1 MTTNEIPQNST
12 ITPSSLDAYLDRYAP
27 GTGYFGHW
35 PRLRQDVLALVRSM
49 NPQTQE
55 SASSYLSALSRLLE
69 VEAPLKPEA
78 PLNELLTDI
87 NIARLAVRR
96 NSASKGRSA
105 KTWTI
110 TLVTRLHRALHILP
124 PLTAEVLPDRS
135 PTLPVSKTEI
145 DLLLNVH
152 LKKPGHTRNIKRQVL
167 RRLILARIAG
177 LCGEKAD
184 AAQLVFDGDRL
195 VAILDGAG
203 NPRALALKECKFLLP
218 LATSDLENFQIPS
231 LYALSEW
238 MRKRD
243 LSFFWHRLRDDY
255 LAEMT
260 DGSEPALV
268 QLRRFNFTVHDV
280 NRLELR
286 WMRCSVAIPENIL
299 RFRRIY
305 RPIECEKLVADH
317 DLYQPHQKVRL
328 EAEPAMVMNASIGSK
343 PSKAMA
349 RRIAAQYREQS
360 SSSRQPLAKDQE
372 SFVEKF
378 VCKSVKPEER
388 DVAKKAFS
396 EIMGRATHIKSMTTF
411 RKNASAVSGL
421 LAWAILM
428 NRSLLWS
435 DLMNYEVIHDY
446 IRYWQLS
453 GYTDNK
459 AHELRNLK
467 LLASNIHPGL
477 SAPPRVATIG
487 HRVVADPYNAAEM
500 AAILRIAQVQG
511 DKNLARQV
519 AFILGAC
526 RGAGAAATELRDL
539 TGSSIEDLGEGGI
552 LITLGRGER
561 QRTIPIRQDWEAIM
575 RRGVVGLKPSSLALG
590 KIQNRR
596 NIASEIFERTVVL
609 GSNAPKLDASR
620 LRTTYIADLMSE
632 AIPIQVI
639 LHATGLHSARTLTDL
654 AKNFTQDE
662 MNAHFGVLQGR
673 A

>member
-1 MTTNEIPQNST
+1 
-12 ITPSSLDAYLDRYAP
+12 
-27 GTGYFGHW
+27 
-35 PRLRQDVLALVRSM
+35 
-49 NPQTQE
+49 
-55 SASSYLSALSRLLE
+55 
-69 VEAPLKPEA
+69 
-78 PLNELLTDI
+78 
-87 NIARLAVRR
+87 
-96 NSASKGRSA
+96 
-105 KTWTI
+105 
-110 TLVTRLHRALHILP
+110 
-124 PLTAEVLPDRS
+124 
-135 PTLPVSKTEI
+135 
-145 DLLLNVH
+145 
-152 LKKPGHTRNIKRQVL
+152 
-167 RRLILARIAG
+167 
-177 LCGEKAD
+177 
-184 AAQLVFDGDRL
+184 
-195 VAILDGAG
+195 
-203 NPRALALKECKFLLP
+203 
-218 LATSDLENFQIPS
+218 
-231 LYALSEW
+231 

-286 WMRCSVAIPENIL
+286 WMRCSVAVPENIL

-305 RPIECEKLVADH
+305 RRFECEQLAADH
-317 DLYQPHQKVRL
+317 DLNQPHQKVRL

-343 PSKAMA
+343 RNKAMA

-372 SFVEKF
+372 SFIQKF

-421 LAWAILM
+421 LAWAITM
-428 NRSLLWS
+428 ERSLLWT
-435 DLMNYEVIHDY
+435 DLMNFELIHDY
-446 IRYWQLS
+446 TRYWQLS

-477 SAPPRVATIG
+477 SAPPRVQVIG
-487 HRVVADPYNAAEM
+487 HRAVASPYSAVEM
-500 AAILRIAQVQG
+500 AAIVRIAQTQA
-511 DKNLARQV
+511 NANHARQV

-539 TGSSIEDLGEGGI
+539 TGSSFEDHGEGGI

-561 QRTIPIRQDWEAIM
+561 QRTIPVRQEWEVMM
-575 RRGVVGLKPSSLALG
+575 RTGLVGLKPNSLALG
-590 KIQNRR
+590 KIQDRR
-596 NIASEIFERTVVL
+596 NIAGEIFERTVGL
-609 GSNAPKLDASR
+609 GGNAPKLDASR
-620 LRTTYIADLMSE
+620 LRTTYIAELMSE

-654 AKNFTQDE
+654 AKSFTQEE
-662 MNAHFGVLQGR
+662 MNTHFGVLQGR